1 MKKKMVAAIVLA
13 SVLGLGGCGGTDKTS
28 GNGTAGTDKTTEAQ
42 TVETAAEETE
52 AAEETALSGEE
63 EQKMLETEYKAL
75 AKGVQ
80 DMIGERDLEKL
91 KEAVAYPCYVGVG
104 DGVTV
109 DSEEEFMDLNPD
121 EVFTDELIEAVKGA
135 DIDSLSVV
143 KAGLVVGDPSGKPN
157 ITIGLGSDKR
167 AGIVGINY

>member
-28 GNGTAGTDKTTEAQ
+28 GNGTAETVKTTEAQ

-52 AAEETALSGEE
+52 AVEETTLSGE

-143 KAGLVVGDPSGKPN
+143 KAGLVVGEPSGKPN